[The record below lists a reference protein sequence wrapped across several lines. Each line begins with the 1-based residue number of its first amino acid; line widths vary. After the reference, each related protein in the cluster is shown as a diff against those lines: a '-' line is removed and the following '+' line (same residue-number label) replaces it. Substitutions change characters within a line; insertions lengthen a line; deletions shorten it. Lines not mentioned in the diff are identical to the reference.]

1 MEIAVL
7 ALGCF
12 WGPEIKFSK
21 IDGIIKTEVGYCG
34 GNSSITTYKE
44 VCTGNTNH
52 AEVVKL
58 DFDEKIITYEK
69 ILKIFFQIH
78 DPTTL
83 NSQGPDF
90 GTQYRSEI
98 FYLNDNQKMIAE
110 KVLNEVNERLSG
122 KVVTKISLLKN
133 YCPAEE
139 YHQKYLESLH
149 IPGAIFFDIDE
160 NSRKDT
166 ALPHM
171 LVDQMSWD
179 KIVSNMGI
187 KKNDEIVIYDNSDV
201 ISSCRGWFN
210 FIYYGHDPKLINV
223 LNGGLRKW
231 LKEKKKVTDEIS
243 NIDKSDYKGSE
254 RKDLVKSKQAIDQNI
269 DEKIFTLIDARSRER
284 FEGKIPEPRK
294 GLRSG
299 CIKNSFCI
307 PFNDCLNDD
316 KTFKNKD
323 QLKKIFKTSIEN
335 LEQKKIV
342 FSCGSGVTACVLA
355 LAYSLINDK
364 YLPCIYD
371 GSWAEYGLI

>member
-58 DFDEKIITYEK
+58 DFDEKIISYEK
-69 ILKIFFQIH
+69 ILKIFFEIH

-139 YHQKYLESLH
+139 YHQKYLEK
-149 IPGAIFFDIDE
+149 
-160 NSRKDT
+160 R
-166 ALPHM
+166 
-171 LVDQMSWD
+171 
-179 KIVSNMGI
+179 
-187 KKNDEIVIYDNSDV
+187 
-201 ISSCRGWFN
+201 
-210 FIYYGHDPKLINV
+210 
-223 LNGGLRKW
+223 
-231 LKEKKKVTDEIS
+231 
-243 NIDKSDYKGSE
+243 
-254 RKDLVKSKQAIDQNI
+254 
-269 DEKIFTLIDARSRER
+269 
-284 FEGKIPEPRK
+284 
-294 GLRSG
+294 
-299 CIKNSFCI
+299 
-307 PFNDCLNDD
+307 
-316 KTFKNKD
+316 
-323 QLKKIFKTSIEN
+323 
-335 LEQKKIV
+335 
-342 FSCGSGVTACVLA
+342 
-355 LAYSLINDK
+355 
-364 YLPCIYD
+364 
-371 GSWAEYGLI
+371 

>member
-34 GNSSITTYKE
+34 GNSSVTTYKE

-98 FYLNDNQKMIAE
+98 FYLNNKQKIVAE
-110 KVLNEVNERLSG
+110 NILKEIDQRLSG

-139 YHQKYLESLH
+139 HHQKYLEK
-149 IPGAIFFDIDE
+149 
-160 NSRKDT
+160 R
-166 ALPHM
+166 
-171 LVDQMSWD
+171 
-179 KIVSNMGI
+179 
-187 KKNDEIVIYDNSDV
+187 
-201 ISSCRGWFN
+201 
-210 FIYYGHDPKLINV
+210 
-223 LNGGLRKW
+223 
-231 LKEKKKVTDEIS
+231 
-243 NIDKSDYKGSE
+243 
-254 RKDLVKSKQAIDQNI
+254 
-269 DEKIFTLIDARSRER
+269 
-284 FEGKIPEPRK
+284 
-294 GLRSG
+294 
-299 CIKNSFCI
+299 
-307 PFNDCLNDD
+307 
-316 KTFKNKD
+316 
-323 QLKKIFKTSIEN
+323 
-335 LEQKKIV
+335 
-342 FSCGSGVTACVLA
+342 
-355 LAYSLINDK
+355 
-364 YLPCIYD
+364 
-371 GSWAEYGLI
+371 

>member
-58 DFDEKIITYEK
+58 DFDEKIISYEK

-139 YHQKYLESLH
+139 YHQKYLE
-149 IPGAIFFDIDE
+149 
-160 NSRKDT
+160 NR
-166 ALPHM
+166 
-171 LVDQMSWD
+171 
-179 KIVSNMGI
+179 
-187 KKNDEIVIYDNSDV
+187 
-201 ISSCRGWFN
+201 
-210 FIYYGHDPKLINV
+210 
-223 LNGGLRKW
+223 
-231 LKEKKKVTDEIS
+231 
-243 NIDKSDYKGSE
+243 
-254 RKDLVKSKQAIDQNI
+254 
-269 DEKIFTLIDARSRER
+269 
-284 FEGKIPEPRK
+284 
-294 GLRSG
+294 
-299 CIKNSFCI
+299 
-307 PFNDCLNDD
+307 
-316 KTFKNKD
+316 
-323 QLKKIFKTSIEN
+323 
-335 LEQKKIV
+335 
-342 FSCGSGVTACVLA
+342 
-355 LAYSLINDK
+355 
-364 YLPCIYD
+364 
-371 GSWAEYGLI
+371 